1 MPLAASQMRAVP
13 SSLAVTTRVPS
24 GLKAAEATALVWPR
38 RSVSSLPLA
47 ASQMRA
53 VPSSLAVTT
62 RVPSGLKA
70 AELTEPCGREER

>member
-1 MPLAASQMRAVP
+1 M
-13 SSLAVTTRVPS
+13 
-24 GLKAAEATALVWPR
+24 
-38 RSVSSLPLA
+38 PLA

-70 AELTEPCGREER
+70 AELTKSGVAAQGRELLPLAASQMRAVPS